1 MSVWYWVCPK
11 CNAKGRALKQ
21 IKECPQCKGATKHDP
36 QGMTFQKK
44 ESLDNGAMGRTL
56 ERLDDIEDVMKEYV
70 TRDTTEREE

>member
-1 MSVWYWVCPK
+1 
-11 CNAKGRALKQ
+11 
-21 IKECPQCKGATKHDP
+21 
-36 QGMTFQKK
+36 MTFQKK